1 MKFFLYL
8 LQVLLYPLS
17 LLYQFL
23 FFLNKTFTKKKS
35 LPVSFVVSVGNLS
48 VGGTGKTPFTIYLAN
63 TINSIFPNRK
73 IVILTR
79 GYGGKK
85 TKDGMVVQENSNPK
99 ESGDEPLLIKRAC
112 PFADVFVGKDR
123 YFAFH
128 KFYKSIVKETIVIL
142 DDGFQH
148 HKLNRDFDFILIDSK
163 KNIGND
169 FTLPIGS
176 LREKPKSLHR
186 ANSVVFTKIEG
197 VQKENL
203 LKLEQNFKKIN
214 PKLNF
219 YKFHYI
225 AKLIKNQKTEFNI
238 QKIAGKKILIFTG
251 IANPQHFQKTIQI
264 HNPSQIHFNIFS
276 DHHPFTKSEI
286 QNILS
291 KSSDFDF
298 ILCTEKDYVKIED
311 YKDLPLFQNI
321 YYVPIQTRIDNF
333 EGFEKEIKTALLK
346 KNY

>member
-35 LPVSFVVSVGNLS
+35 LPVSFVISVGNLS
-48 VGGTGKTPFTIYLAN
+48 IGGTGKTPFTIYLAN

-79 GYGGKK
+79 GYGGIE
-85 TKDGMVVQENSNPK
+85 TQEGMVVQENSNPK

-112 PFADVFVGKDR
+112 PFADVIVGKDR
-123 YFAFH
+123 YLAFH
-128 KFYKSIVKETIVIL
+128 KFCKSIVEETIIIL

-148 HKLNRDFDFILIDSK
+148 HQLNRDFDFVLIDLK
-163 KNIGND
+163 KNIGNN

-176 LREKPKSLHR
+176 LREKPKSLNR
-186 ANSVVFTKIEG
+186 ANSVVFTKIEE

-203 LKLEQNFKKIN
+203 LDLEKNFKKIN
-214 PKLNF
+214 PKLSF
-219 YKFHYI
+219 YKFLYI
-225 AKLIKNQKTEFNI
+225 AKFIKNQNTVFSI

-251 IANPQHFQKTIQI
+251 IANPKHFQKTIQI
-264 HNPSQIHFNIFS
+264 HQPSQIHTNIFS

-286 QNILS
+286 KNILS
-291 KSSDFDF
+291 KNSDYDF
-298 ILCTEKDYVKIED
+298 ILCTEKDYVKIEG
-311 YKDLPLFQNI
+311 YKDLPLFENI
-321 YYVPIQTRIDNF
+321 YYVPIQTQIDTLEEF
-333 EGFEKEIKTALLK
+333 EIEIKTAILK
-346 KNY
+346 KKF